1 MNQQRLNRQSMA
13 HFSRWSRKRYAIF
26 NSLHRVVKICTLS
39 VGCAMF
45 ACPVSVNAQVAD
57 STHHAKD
64 ADIDE
69 VIVTAGREPVSLSK
83 ATRMVTVI
91 SRSETERAPI
101 QSLDALLDNAPSLD
115 VRQRGGY
122 GIQSDVSI
130 RGGNFEQTL
139 ILLNGMNM
147 VDPQTGHFNMNLPIA
162 PSAIQR
168 IEILQGPAARIF
180 GANAFSGVINLIT
193 GTPPG
198 NHLQISGM
206 GGQYGLHSESVNLG
220 FQQGKFNHFLSL
232 FDSGSDGAIA
242 NTDFYLRSLYYKGQ
256 WKYKNQQLDYQAGYN
271 MRGYGANSFYSAK
284 YPNQYESNRTFIGH
298 IAYQYTGPVTISP
311 SVYWR
316 RNYDKFELFRSNPAS
331 WYTGNNYHQTNVYG
345 ANLNTS
351 LETLAGKTS
360 FGANFRRE
368 EILSNNIGTLL
379 THPIHIAGTDTSYIY
394 GYHRNY
400 TGLFADQTLT
410 LNRWSI
416 STGLLLQETR
426 DVKTR
431 WDVFPGLDLSFRALS
446 VLSFYAGYNSSLRM
460 PSFTDLFY
468 KSATQSGDVNLRPE
482 KGHSYEIGTKYN
494 DTHLEIKATGFIRKC
509 TNLIDWIRYDAADK
523 YTANNITS
531 VTYTGLETYIHY
543 LFTGNSFIK
552 EISGSYSYVNSNR
565 ESNGFQSMYALDHLK
580 HKANFS
586 IDHKIWNKL
595 SANWQANWQQRK
607 GNFIPY
613 DNGIAQPAR
622 NYPSVWLVDVR
633 LQWSEKSWKV
643 YAETANLFDK
653 KWYDIGSVE
662 QPGIWFRAGFSYN
675 LDL

>member
-1 MNQQRLNRQSMA
+1 
-13 HFSRWSRKRYAIF
+13 
-26 NSLHRVVKICTLS
+26 
-39 VGCAMF
+39 MF
-45 ACPVSVNAQVAD
+45 ACPVAVNAQTAD

-64 ADIDE
+64 ADIEE
-69 VIVTAGREPVSLSK
+69 VVVTAGREPVSLSK
-83 ATRMVTVI
+83 ATRMVTII

-101 QSLDALLDNAPSLD
+101 QSIDALLDNAPSLD

-147 VDPQTGHFNMNLPIA
+147 VDPQTGHLSMNLPID

-198 NHLQISGM
+198 NHLHISGM

-220 FQQGKFNHFLSL
+220 LQQGEFNHFLSL
-232 FDSGSDGAIA
+232 FDSGSDGAIS
-242 NTDFYLRSLYYKGQ
+242 NTDFYLRNIYYKGQ
-256 WKYKNQQLDYQAGYN
+256 WKHKNQQLDYQTGFN
-271 MRGYGANSFYSAK
+271 SRGYGANSFYSAK
-284 YPNQYESNRTFIGH
+284 YPNQYESDRTIIGH
-298 IAYQYTGPVTISP
+298 IAYQYSGPLTISP

-316 RNYDKFELFRSNPAS
+316 RNYDKFELFRSNPAT

-345 ANLNTS
+345 ANLNTFF
-351 LETLAGKTS
+351 ETVAGKTS
-360 FGANFRRE
+360 LGTNFRRE
-368 EILSNNIGTLL
+368 EILSNNIGTPLA
-379 THPIHIAGTDTSYIY
+379 HPISISGTDTSYIY

-400 TGLFADQTLT
+400 TGFFADQTLT

-416 STGLLLQETR
+416 SAGLLLQETR
-426 DVKTR
+426 DSKTQ
-431 WDVFPGLDLSFRALS
+431 WDVFPGLDLSFRALP

-468 KSATQSGDVNLRPE
+468 KSATQNGDMNLKSE
-482 KGHSYEIGTKYN
+482 KGHSYEIGTRYN
-494 DTHLEIKATGFIRKC
+494 NTQLEFKVNGFIRKC

-523 YTANNITS
+523 YTANNITN
-531 VTYTGLETYIHY
+531 VTYIGLETYFRYI
-543 LFTGNSFIK
+543 FTANNFIR

-586 IDHKIWNKL
+586 VDHNIWSKL
-595 SANWQANWQQRK
+595 SANWQVNWQQRK

-613 DNGIAQPAR
+613 NNGVAQPAR

-633 LQWSEKSWKV
+633 LQWTEKNWKA
-643 YAETANLFDK
+643 YAEIANLFDK

-662 QPGIWFRAGFSYN
+662 QPGIWFRVGFSYN